1 MLKTI
6 NIDVSTIPSGGK
18 YYTLGG
24 FANKEH
30 PSVVDVQVSWDD
42 LDGLTGYFKFCQR
55 HASALN
61 WTDVTGLRTNLS
73 TSDGSESLINHDF
86 TSNIVGVYIDKGNAK
101 YGSIKIMVSYVKQAF

>member
-42 LDGLTGYFKFCQR
+42 LC
-55 HASALN
+55 
-61 WTDVTGLRTNLS
+61 
-73 TSDGSESLINHDF
+73 
-86 TSNIVGVYIDKGNAK
+86 
-101 YGSIKIMVSYVKQAF
+101 